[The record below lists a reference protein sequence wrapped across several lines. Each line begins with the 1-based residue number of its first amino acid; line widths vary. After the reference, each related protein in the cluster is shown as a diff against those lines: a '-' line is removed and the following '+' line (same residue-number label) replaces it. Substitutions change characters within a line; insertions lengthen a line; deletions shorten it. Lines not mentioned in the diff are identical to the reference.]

1 MEKKNIPVLKA
12 FSFQWQLV
20 HWWLLWRR
28 NNSSLFLSVSLIKH
42 KSWDITFMIIE
53 SFQVFW
59 GGAEGGKKG
68 RKKKI
73 RQTGGFILK
82 TNWYL
87 ETSIIYFLV
96 SFLNNLYVMMN
107 NKKKIEQP
115 LMLIPGQYSL
125 PLSSKWYVIFL
136 TQTKKRNKEKENY
149 LDFKIEKVHYNLENP
164 LHLCRTF

>member
-1 MEKKNIPVLKA
+1 
-12 FSFQWQLV
+12 
-20 HWWLLWRR
+20 
-28 NNSSLFLSVSLIKH
+28 
-42 KSWDITFMIIE
+42 MIIE
-53 SFQVFW
+53 SFQVFL

-73 RQTGGFILK
+73 TQTGGFILK

>member
-42 KSWDITFMIIE
+42 KSWDIIFMIIE
-53 SFQVFW
+53 SFQVFL

-107 NKKKIEQP
+107 KKKKKLNNLSCSFQANTVY
-115 LMLIPGQYSL
+115 LSLLNDMWYSL
-125 PLSSKWYVIFL
+125 HRLKKEI
-136 TQTKKRNKEKENY
+136 KKRE
-149 LDFKIEKVHYNLENP
+149 IIWIS
-164 LHLCRTF
+164 R